1 MRSGR
6 PVRVLVVDD
15 SALARNALSA
25 MLSRD
30 SSFEVIGEAADGYAA
45 IELTRILRPDL
56 ITMDVRM
63 PHLDGLSAIEAI
75 MSQCPTP
82 ILVVTGATEYAGRR
96 TEFEALSRGAIQLVR
111 KPSLADGSDDEVTG
125 LLDAARMSARV
136 PVVRHIRGSRTHA
149 TPPASKVF
157 TGERPPRVVL
167 VGASTGGPGAIRGL
181 LKALGKDFD
190 LPIVAVQHLFPGFTD
205 GFVTWLD
212 EVSPM
217 PVREGLPGTVLKSGH
232 AYVVARGCSVGVNES
247 LELVRARSAPGPY
260 QPSIDALFT
269 SANVLAPDVAA
280 VLLTGMGDDGVEGLK
295 QLCDA
300 GCWTAA
306 QDESSSIVFG
316 MPQQA
321 HAADAV
327 AYVGNPSSIARQL
340 KGQIA
345 IGRLEESTV

>member
-1 MRSGR
+1 MRI
-6 PVRVLVVDD
+6 LVVDD
-15 SALARNALSA
+15 SALARNALCA
-25 MLSRD
+25 IFNRD
-30 SSFEVIGEAADGYAA
+30 DSFEVIGEAADGYAA
-45 IELTRILRPDL
+45 IELTRILRPDV

-111 KPSLADGSDDEVTG
+111 KPSLAEGHEEEVTG

-136 PVVRHIRGSRTHA
+136 PVVRHIRGSRGRP
-149 TPPASKVF
+149 TPPASN
-157 TGERPPRVVL
+157 GSIGDRPPRVVL

-181 LKALGKDFD
+181 LKGIGKGFPA
-190 LPIVAVQHLFPGFTD
+190 PIVAVQHLFPGFTD

-217 PVREGLPGTVLKSGH
+217 PVREGLPGTILKPGY
-232 AYVVARGCSVGVNES
+232 AYVVARGASVGVSPELT
-247 LELVRARSAPGPY
+247 LERSRAKPGPY
-260 QPSIDALFT
+260 EPSIDALFG
-269 SANVLAPDVAA
+269 SATELGPDVAA

-295 QLCDA
+295 ALREA

-306 QDESSSIVFG
+306 QDEGSSIVFG

-321 HAADAV
+321 SAAEAV
-327 AYVGNPSSIARQL
+327 EFVGNPAAIARQIV
-340 KGQIA
+340 GQTA
-345 IGRLEESTV
+345 PRQIGKLP